1 VDPPPKKELTMAKVS
16 AIPEG
21 LHSVTASLTL
31 DGAAE
36 AIAFYAR
43 AFGAEEVV
51 RAMDP
56 TGKKV
61 WHAMLRI
68 GDSMIFVGD
77 SAPEMGSLPLPTKL
91 WIYSEGVDAA
101 FKRAV
106 DAGAKVGMPPADM
119 FWGDRMGQVS
129 DRWGNLWTL
138 AQHMKDLTPEEMQ
151 KAQDAFV
158 ASMKKK

>member
-1 VDPPPKKELTMAKVS
+1 MAKVS

-21 LHSVTASLTL
+21 LHTLTPSLIM

-43 AFGAEEVV
+43 AFGAEELSRV
-51 RAMDP
+51 MDP
-56 TGKKV
+56 SGKKI
-61 WHAMLRI
+61 WHAVLRI
-68 GDSMIFVGD
+68 GDSSFFVND
-77 SAPEMGSLPLPTKL
+77 AAPEMGALPVKSKFF
-91 WIYSEGVDAA
+91 IYTEGVDAA
-101 FKRAV
+101 FKRAT
-106 DAGAKVGMPPADM
+106 DAGAQSTMAPADM

-129 DRWGNLWTL
+129 DRWGNAWTL